1 MRMSR
6 CEITWGQDK
15 ESISC
20 VSCCSALSYELV
32 MITTL
37 EHECELMSMLRWYNV
52 NYEYENKILRICFMG
67 ILIYVILVDCALLMN
82 EMQL

>member
-32 MITTL
+32 MITRL

-52 NYEYENKILRICFMG
+52 NYEYEKYWEYVLWEYWFM
-67 ILIYVILVDCALLMN
+67 LSYVDYALSMN
-82 EMQL
+82 EIQL